1 MFMHHL
7 DNPKFHFIL
16 LQQALFFKNYP
27 FSASR
32 LEETRNEMHVSKKS
46 GLKSRVYGVFTTQS
60 DIKLMVKVLEQG
72 LRKTGIFSLE
82 ILTDF
87 KCGART

>member
-1 MFMHHL
+1 MFTYHL

-60 DIKLMVKVLEQG
+60 DIKLMVKVLEQVMG
-72 LRKTGIFSLE
+72 RSPKNRYIFLGNPDR
-82 ILTDF
+82 L
-87 KCGART
+87 